1 MSNPFFK
8 NKGPF
13 SIEKLLKSAEINNEG
28 KFNKSDVLDITTE
41 KYAVNDSTD
50 AYSNI
55 LYMNDLN
62 NIGSIYK
69 YNINLSTFVDTISVN
84 GQVLD
89 IAFKN

>member
-1 MSNPFFK
+1 MSNVNLVIP
-8 NKGPF
+8 
-13 SIEKLLKSAEINNEG
+13 IQ
-28 KFNKSDVLDITTE
+28 SDVLDITTE

-69 YNINLSTFVDTISVN
+69 YNINLSTFIDTISVN